1 MSSKRTK
8 YTGVCIE
15 NCDHMIMTCP
25 GWKVLNALYTPSRA
39 YRLLGSISPWPRVI
53 CIRKVTWFPSLH
65 MWLTLGAKHSI
76 FLKSVKNR
84 GVFVTFMQDSSWM
97 LVLYCDLP
105 AFAVEIVLALL
116 ALDNELFESS
126 TLTGQFSNSW
136 RVNFQK
142 YRAYSAF
149 DTLFPSLFPSLLF
162 TLDINKCH
170 SWIDATQNWAM
181 KWIVAVASD
190 WVNTVCTDHDS
201 TIIPNYT
208 KNSPWS
214 TYVL

>member
-1 MSSKRTK
+1 MPSCPDLAILWWQTDRRITLLLVHVRRVVSSKRIK

-39 YRLLGSISPWPRVI
+39 YRLLGSISPWPHVI
-53 CIRKVTWFPSLH
+53 CIRRVTWFPSLR

-76 FLKSVKNR
+76 FLRSVKNR

-126 TLTGQFSNSW
+126 ALIGAWLSENIL
-136 RVNFQK
+136 
-142 YRAYSAF
+142 YGAYTVF
-149 DTLFPSLFPSLLF
+149 DTLFPSLLF
-162 TLDINKCH
+162 TLAVFLGLEHEAVSSRHPKY
-170 SWIDATQNWAM
+170 
-181 KWIVAVASD
+181 VAY
-190 WVNTVCTDHDS
+190 NR
-201 TIIPNYT
+201 Y
-208 KNSPWS
+208 
-214 TYVL
+214 

>member
-126 TLTGQFSNSW
+126 ALIGAWLSENILCG
-136 RVNFQK
+136 
-142 YRAYSAF
+142 AYTVF
-149 DTLFPSLFPSLLF
+149 DTLFPSLLF
-162 TLDINKCH
+162 TLPVFLGLEHEAVSSRHPKY
-170 SWIDATQNWAM
+170 
-181 KWIVAVASD
+181 VA
-190 WVNTVCTDHDS
+190 
-201 TIIPNYT
+201 Y
-208 KNSPWS
+208 KR
-214 TYVL
+214 Y